1 MITEEDLKI
10 YKDIGVVVYTDGRP
24 SESMKDYN
32 ERKRRTKE
40 KEERKNRKNNKFKTL
55 ME

>member
-32 ERKRRTKE
+32 ERKRSNYNE
-40 KEERKNRKNNKFKTL
+40 YHENYNQP
-55 ME
+55 